1 MPGHSILKSQ
11 ETNRTR
17 PIYVYSS
24 IWATK
29 TIHLELVSDLMTEM
43 FLNAL
48 KRFVFWRGK
57 CDSILSDNGK
67 NFLGVRNA
75 ANQGIFITSQKSSKK
90 LLTVHLIKVSH
101 GSLFHH
107 MGGLWEA
114 NIKSVKTH
122 LKAN

>member
-67 NFLGVRNA
+67 NFFKAGNLA
-75 ANQGIFITSQKSSKK
+75 ANRGISVTSRKSSK
-90 LLTVHLIKVSH
+90 
-101 GSLFHH
+101 
-107 MGGLWEA
+107 
-114 NIKSVKTH
+114 NY
-122 LKAN
+122 